1 MLKFVPLAAGALV
14 AASILAVSLPVAEA
28 APAGS
33 SQACFRLSSIENTKM
48 QGERTLF
55 MRSSTGAYYR
65 MDFGSDCTNAGSETL
80 VLHPTNNS
88 DEVCGA
94 IGIDVH
100 VRATGQGCI
109 PTNISRLTPDEVAAI
124 PASDKP

>member
-1 MLKFVPLAAGALV
+1 MLKFLPLAL
-14 AASILAVSLPVAEA
+14 AAAAVLAVGLPAAA
-28 APAGS
+28 APGG
-33 SQACFRLSSIENTKM
+33 QACFRLSSIENTKM

>member
-1 MLKFVPLAAGALV
+1 MLKFVPTAAGALA
-14 AASILAVSLPVAEA
+14 AASILAISLPTAEA
-28 APAGS
+28 APGGS

-48 QGERTLF
+48 QGDRTLF

-65 MDFGSDCTNAGSETL
+65 MDFGADCSTAGSEPL
-80 VLHPTNNS
+80 ILHPTSNS

-94 IGIDVH
+94 IGIDVR
-100 VRATGQGCI
+100 VRGTGQACI